1 MVRPASGAGRAT
13 RWEIL
18 GARLRI
24 WTLPRGAEP
33 PPPVSRRAK
42 LLALAGVLIIA
53 TALAGVVGPAI
64 DDSKQRSAARER
76 DARAAFVRRE
86 RARLV
91 ADQRAHRGRSAAA
104 VRLYAAGDDAGARA
118 ALLAA
123 ARTGIAADA
132 RARVAAGLLSGP
144 IREVRCAPEPGDAGA
159 RVHLACLAVTGTL
172 VGSDGRTEARSGHP
186 FIVSAS
192 PQDGRFAWCKENP
205 PAGEGAAG
213 TGVLVALPAACTR

>member
-1 MVRPASGAGRAT
+1 MVKRGSAGDRAT

-18 GARLRI
+18 DARLRI
-24 WTLPRGAEP
+24 WTLPRGVAS

-42 LLALAGVLIIA
+42 LAALAGILVTAAVLA
-53 TALAGVVGPAI
+53 AVVIPAI
-64 DDSKQRSAARER
+64 DDSKHGTAARER
-76 DARAAFVRRE
+76 ATRAAFVKRE

-104 VRLYAAGDDAGARA
+104 ARLHAAGDDAAARA

-123 ARTGIAADA
+123 ARAGIAADA

-144 IREVRCAPEPGDAGA
+144 IREVRCARAPGATGA
-159 RVHLACLAVTGTL
+159 RVHLACLAVTATL
-172 VGSDGRTEARSGHP
+172 VGAGGRAEARSGHP

-192 PQDGRFAWCKENP
+192 PVDGRLAWCKENP
-205 PAGEGAAG
+205 PPGEGAAA
-213 TGVLVALPAACTR
+213 TGILVPLPAACTR